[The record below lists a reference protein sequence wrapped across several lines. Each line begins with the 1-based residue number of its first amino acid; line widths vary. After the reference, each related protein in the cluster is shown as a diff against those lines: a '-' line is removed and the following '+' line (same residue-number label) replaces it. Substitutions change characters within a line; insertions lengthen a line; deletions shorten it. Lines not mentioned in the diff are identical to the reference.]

1 MATNAAKTH
10 MINLALLKLIG
21 LTSSAQA
28 MLKTDIDDSVF
39 ASPTAA
45 SGANKDDVMLYCTR
59 YPDCLKR
66 ALIDIRPKFAR
77 RYADLGLPV
86 SITEDGSTGLLYE
99 RADWVYMFDLP
110 SNFLDLIGQTSQG
123 CKTARIESEVRT
135 AHTFAHV
142 VKGSDGQAYYCSADV
157 TGAAANTP
165 VTGASYATYWTLF
178 STDDDDGVDFET
190 GKAYKYNQTGKIL
203 LSNELS
209 NADGDAAYIEYL
221 AYAQD
226 GVSDKPAY
234 YDQHFIEAFV
244 TLLAGS
250 MAPWSTEQGVRQ
262 MLIQEYERLAR
273 PGALAADAR
282 PDYEPPE
289 NPWLDARNA

>member
-10 MINLALLKLIG
+10 MINLALLKLVG
-21 LTSSAQA
+21 VTSSAQP
-28 MLKTDIDDSVF
+28 MLKTDIDDTVF
-39 ASPTAA
+39 ASPTTAT
-45 SGANKDDVMLYCTR
+45 GVNKDDVMLYCTR

-77 RYADLGLPV
+77 RYADLGLPI
-86 SITEDGSTGLLYE
+86 SITEDKSILYP

-123 CKTARIESEVRT
+123 SKTDRIEAEVRT
-135 AHTFAHV
+135 AHGFAHV
-142 VKGSDGQAYYCSADV
+142 VKGSDGQSYYCSANV

-165 VTGASYATYWTLF
+165 ITGASYATYWTLF
-178 STDDDDGVDFET
+178 STDDDDGMDFET

-221 AYAQD
+221 AYTQA
-226 GVSDKPAY
+226 GVSDMPAY
-234 YDQHFIEAFV
+234 YDQHFVEAFV
-244 TLLAGS
+244 TLLAES

-273 PGALAADAR
+273 PAAQASDAR

-289 NPWLDARNA
+289 NPWLDARNV

>member
-10 MINLALLKLIG
+10 MINLALLKLVG
-21 LTSSAQA
+21 VTSSAQP

-39 ASPTAA
+39 ASPTTAT
-45 SGANKDDVMLYCTR
+45 GVNKDDVMLYCTR

-77 RYADLGLPV
+77 RYADLGPPI
-86 SITEDGSTGLLYE
+86 SITEDNSILYP

-123 CKTARIESEVRT
+123 SKTDRIEAEVRT
-135 AHTFAHV
+135 AHGFAHV
-142 VKGSDGQAYYCSADV
+142 VKGSDDQAYYCSTDV
-157 TGAAANTP
+157 TGIAATTP
-165 VTGASYATYWTLF
+165 ITGASYATYWTLF

-190 GKAYKYNQTGKIL
+190 TKAYKADQTGKIL

-221 AYAQD
+221 AYTQA
-226 GVSDKPAY
+226 GVSDMPAY
-234 YDQHFIEAFV
+234 YDQHFVEAFV
-244 TLLAGS
+244 TLLAES
-250 MAPWSTEQGVRQ
+250 MAPWTTEQNVRQ
-262 MLIQEYERLAR
+262 MLIQEYERLTR
-273 PGALAADAR
+273 PAALAADAR
-282 PDYEPPE
+282 PDYEVPE
-289 NPWLDARNA
+289 NPWLDARNE

>member
-10 MINLALLKLIG
+10 MINLALLKLVG
-21 LTSSAQA
+21 VTSSAQP
-28 MLKTDIDDSVF
+28 MLKTDIDDTVF
-39 ASPTAA
+39 ASPTTAT
-45 SGANKDDVMLYCTR
+45 GVNKDDVMLYCTR

-77 RYADLGLPV
+77 RYADLGLPI
-86 SITEDGSTGLLYE
+86 SITEDTSILYP

-110 SNFLDLIGQTSQG
+110 TNFLALIKQTEEG
-123 CKTARIESEVRT
+123 NKAAKIEAEERT
-135 AHTFAHV
+135 AHGFAHV
-142 VKGSDGQAYYCSADV
+142 VAGDDGTSYYCDTAHTSVDDSSDGQPADDD
-157 TGAAANTP
+157 GN
-165 VTGASYATYWTLF
+165 GNWTQF
-178 STDDDDGVDFET
+178 STDDDDGATWEA
-190 GKAYKYNQTGKIL
+190 GKDYKASQTGKIL

-209 NADGDAAYIEYL
+209 NADGDAAYIEYI
-221 AYAQD
+221 AYAQA
-226 GVSDKPAY
+226 GVSDMPDC

-244 TLLAGS
+244 TLLAES

-282 PDYEPPE
+282 PDYEPPK
-289 NPWLDARNA
+289 NPWLDARNV

>member
-10 MINLALLKLIG
+10 MINLALLKLVG
-21 LTSSAQA
+21 VTSSAQP

-39 ASPTAA
+39 ASPTTA

-77 RYADLGLPV
+77 RYADLGPPI
-86 SITEDGSTGLLYE
+86 SITEDQSILYP

-110 SNFLDLIGQTSQG
+110 SNFLALIKQTEEG
-123 CKTARIESEVRT
+123 NKAAKIEAEERT
-135 AHTFAHV
+135 AHGFAHV
-142 VKGSDGQAYYCSADV
+142 VAGSDGNSYYCSSFV
-157 TGAAANTP
+157 TGAAANLP
-165 VTGASYATYWTLF
+165 ITGDDYATYWTQF
-178 STDDDDGVDFET
+178 STDDDDGTTWET
-190 GKAYKYNQTGKIL
+190 GKAYKSEQTGKIL

-244 TLLAGS
+244 TLLAES

-289 NPWLDARNA
+289 NPWLDARNV